1 MKINYILSILII
13 LGLFSSCLKKKNDSP
28 EINANYDPALAVNF
42 NLGKLN
48 LLTPPEG
55 APIKI
60 DSDWTVVCV
69 VRADDASGNIY
80 NQLIVEDSSGGI
92 ALLLSENSLYTRYPI
107 GKKLYLKIKGLYL
120 GNNHGTPQLGATP
133 VADNSGILQVSDI
146 QAKLLNQIIIT
157 SNTTIALPPIEVSLV
172 DLTLSRNDLVN
183 RLLLIKNVELNNPT
197 YDNIYADPL
206 IATSIKLRDC
216 SGASIVLRTSNY
228 ASFQNYPT
236 PFGKGNITAIYSL
249 YNNAGQLTIRDTT
262 DVKMGLARCDGSV
275 FQESELIS
283 IQSLRKFYQG
293 KDSAIGNYKINGIV
307 TSDVDNKNFGT
318 GNIIIQQGNYAITVY
333 FGSSANKLP
342 QLGDSIELNVNGAI
356 ITKYNDALEIKNIKT
371 TKIKTLA
378 RNKFIQPI
386 TLTIATLNANFSIY
400 ESVLVKINNAKI
412 TSSGNFAGSN
422 TLNDATG
429 TITLYTSNSATF
441 ANIAVPTITKT
452 FQGIATPYGT
462 TNEIKIRNP
471 SVDIY

>member
-1 MKINYILSILII
+1 MQIKNILGILII
-13 LGLFSSCLKKKNDSP
+13 VGLFSACLKKKNDSP
-28 EINANYDPALAVNF
+28 EIIANYDPALTVNF

-60 DSDWTVVCV
+60 DSDWTIVCA

-80 NQLIVEDSSGGI
+80 NQIIVEDSNGGI
-92 ALLLSENSLYTRYPI
+92 ALLLNENSLHTRYPI

-133 VADNSGILQVSDI
+133 VPDNSGILQVSDI
-146 QAKLLNQIIIT
+146 PAKLINQIIT
-157 SNTTIALPPIEVSLV
+157 SANTAFTLPTIEVVLGDLALPRKDML
-172 DLTLSRNDLVN
+172 N

-206 IATSIKLRDC
+206 VATSIKLHDC

-236 PFGKGNITAIYSL
+236 PFGKGTITAIYSL
-249 YNNAGQLTIRDTT
+249 YNDAGQLTIRDTN
-262 DVKMGLARCDGSV
+262 DVKMGLTRCDGSM

-283 IQSLRKFYQG
+283 IQILRKFYQG
-293 KDSAIGNYKINGIV
+293 KDSAIGNYKIHGIV

-318 GNIIIQQGNYAITVY
+318 GNIIIQQGNNAITVY
-333 FGSSANKLP
+333 LGSSASDLP
-342 QLGDSIELNVNGAI
+342 QLGDSIELNVNGAT

-371 TKIKTLA
+371 TKIKILA

-386 TLTIATLNANFSIY
+386 TLTIAALNANFSKY
-400 ESVLVKINNAKI
+400 ESVLVKIINAKI

-429 TITLYTSNSATF
+429 TITLYTSSSATF
-441 ANIAVPTITKT
+441 ANLAVPTITKT
-452 FQGIATPYGT
+452 FQGIATPYST

-471 SVDIY
+471 SLDIY